1 MMAVD
6 GRRLSSAA
14 PIDTKRAEAESDRQ
28 RAITRRQQALL
39 AAAGEVAPEARWYV
53 LRVAPRSEKAVD
65 SALGEARIGRWL
77 PLWRRPQPRRGG
89 RAGAPPPPAEVVIFP
104 GYIFVRVLNR
114 PQSWLAM
121 ATIKGVLSV
130 LGSGERPV
138 PVDDGIILKLRDLAA
153 DPVAVQEVLAPT
165 LKPGERVRVTDG
177 PFASFPGTL
186 TCLLDGGRASVEVDL
201 FGRLTPVELELA
213 KLSKSQ

>member
-6 GRRLSSAA
+6 GRRLSDAA

-53 LRVAPRSEKAVD
+53 LRVAPRCEKAVNN
-65 SALGEARIGRWL
+65 ALEEARIGRWL
-77 PLWRRPQPRRGG
+77 PLWKRPQPRRGG
-89 RAGAPPPPAEVVIFP
+89 RNGAPPPPAEVVIFP

-114 PQSWLAM
+114 PQSWLAL

-130 LGSGERPV
+130 LGSGEHPV
-138 PVDDGIILKLRDLAA
+138 PVADGIILKLRDLAA

-165 LKPGERVRVTDG
+165 LKAGERVRVKDG

-186 TCLLDGGRASVEVDL
+186 TCLLDGGRASVEVDI
-201 FGRLTPVELELA
+201 FGRLTPVDLELA
-213 KLSKSQ
+213 RLSKSD